1 MKPCEVT
8 LPVASD
14 GNINFDYMERYI
26 RAIEK
31 LTITNIVKY
40 KDKMIATTRKVVAG

>member
-1 MKPCEVT
+1 MKLCKVT

-14 GNINFDYMERYI
+14 GNINCDYMERYI

-40 KDKMIATTRKVVAG
+40 KDKI